1 MKEYAVLWSSTEP
14 TSRDTLPTA
23 LPGRRSYNRFNHH
36 MAPQISRLLM
46 AKLNVATPNNPMAVV
61 RSLYLSLSILHA
73 STHIHT
79 LLNMFQLCT
88 CEQLHKHARARII
101 QPLDLKRPK
110 CTKKS
115 AENTKTMYIY
125 DRYISEKIL
134 LVYIFDDNQS
144 KK

>member
-1 MKEYAVLWSSTEP
+1 MKEFAVLWSRTEP

-36 MAPQISRLLM
+36 MVPQISRLLM

-61 RSLYLSLSILHA
+61 RSLYLSISILHA
-73 STHIHT
+73 RTHKHT

-88 CEQLHKHARARII
+88 CVQLHKHARARII

-110 CTKKS
+110 CTKK
-115 AENTKTMYIY
+115 AQKTQRQCTFTI
-125 DRYISEKIL
+125 D
-134 LVYIFDDNQS
+134 IFL
-144 KK
+144 KKYF